1 MCWDEYEA
9 IIPGYHMNKKH
20 WNTLVLEG
28 SLGEKLVV
36 ELMEHSYGLVVNGM
50 TKKLREELVK

>member
-1 MCWDEYEA
+1 
-9 IIPGYHMNKKH
+9 MNKKH

-28 SLGEKLVV
+28 SLGAKLVV

>member
-1 MCWDEYEA
+1 
-9 IIPGYHMNKKH
+9 MNKKH